1 MALSRLQLQSLI
13 AQVAL
18 TNKLLINQ
26 YAKALTSW
34 LYEDSN
40 FSPLLPIA
48 HVALTNSLFLN
59 KNAKART

>member
-40 FSPLLPIA
+40 FSPSLPMW
-48 HVALTNSLFLN
+48 H
-59 KNAKART
+59 